1 MPLTGSQALYGQ
13 DQVKAAE
20 WAVAEINKAGGV
32 NGKKLEMIVLDTQ
45 ADPQLG
51 IQMANRLVSVEK
63 VPVFVTAWSGVVKAV
78 APIANDNKVVEL
90 SVGAN
95 SPDIAKLGDYV
106 YTTFPLAD
114 IDITAVAKYAATTHG
129 QEEGRVVYINN
140 ETGIVAAEVYKKAFT
155 AAGGQVVA
163 YEAYDPKATDF
174 TGPLL
179 KVRAGNPDIIH
190 LQGLVSD
197 TPQVIAQMR
206 QLGLTQPISS
216 YSVAYNPKLIQ
227 QLGAAAEGVIATSL
241 APGVDDSDAV
251 KAYVARW
258 SKEVGREPNG
268 LPYTQ
273 YLYDAPYLVAAVFK
287 SLDDKKMPITG
298 ENFRKEMLAMKILRA
313 AADRQDHAR
322 RRPHRGQAGL
332 PDGSQRREV
341 DAQGDRR
348 RMSRPRSRAGAERAY
363 RPMQDIDHHPADPL
377 DVARDVHL
385 LRAVRGRLRAGAEG
399 DAAVQFRPGRRS

>member
-1 MPLTGSQALYGQ
+1 MSSFDRRAGMKFGAAAFMAAAIALAGPAFAQDAFRFGLAMPLTGSQALYGQ

-20 WAVAEINKAGGV
+20 WAVAEINKAGGI
-32 NGKKLEMIVLDTQ
+32 NGKKLEMTVLDTQ

-63 VPVFVTAWSGVVKAV
+63 VPVFVTAWSAVVKAV
-78 APIANDNKVVEL
+78 APAANDNRVVEL

-114 IDITAVAKYAATTHG
+114 IDITAVAKYAATSMG
-129 QEEGRVVYINN
+129 KKKAAIVYINN
-140 ETGIVAAEVYKKAFT
+140 ETGIVAAEVYKKVFT
-155 AAGGQVVA
+155 EAGGQVVA
-163 YEAYDPKATDF
+163 YETYDPKATDF

-179 KVRAGNPDIIH
+179 KVRAANPDIIH

-206 QLGLTQPISS
+206 QLGLVQPISS
-216 YSVAYNPKLIQ
+216 YSAAYNPKLIQ

-241 APGVDDSDAV
+241 APGADDSDTV

-273 YLYDAPYLVAAVFK
+273 YLYDAPYLVAAVLK
-287 SLDDKKMPITG
+287 SLDNKKTPITG
-298 ENFRKEMLAMKILRA
+298 ENFRKEMLAIRTFALPMTGKTTLGE
-313 AADRQDHAR
+313 DHTVVK
-322 RRPHRGQAGL
+322 PVYL
-332 PDGSQRREV
+332 MEV
-341 DAQGDRR
+341 KGGKWTRKAIVG
-348 RMSRPRSRAGAERAY
+348 E
-363 RPMQDIDHHPADPL
+363 
-377 DVARDVHL
+377 
-385 LRAVRGRLRAGAEG
+385 
-399 DAAVQFRPGRRS
+399 

>member
-1 MPLTGSQALYGQ
+1 MSGFDRRLCLKLGAAAVLVASFAVPASAEDVLRFGLAMPLTGSQALYGQ

-51 IQMANRLVSVEK
+51 IQMVNRLASVEK

-90 SVGAN
+90 SIGAN
-95 SPDIAKLGDYV
+95 SPDVAHLGDYV

-114 IDITAVAKYAATTHG
+114 VDITAVAKYAVANMG
-129 QEEGRVVYINN
+129 KKKAAVVYINN
-140 ETGIVAAEVYKKAFT
+140 ESGTVSADVYKKAFT

-174 TGPLL
+174 TGALL
-179 KVRAGNPDIIH
+179 KVRAAGPDMIH

-216 YSVAYNPKLIQ
+216 YSVAYNPKLVQ

-241 APGVDDSDAV
+241 APGVDDSEAV
-251 KAYVARW
+251 KTYVARW
-258 SKEVGREPNG
+258 TKEVGREPNG

-273 YLYDAPYLVAAVFK
+273 YLYDAPYLVAAVLK
-287 SLDDKKMPITG
+287 SLDSKKKPITG
-298 ENFRKEMLAMKILRA
+298 ENFRSEMLAMKSVDTPLTGKTVFSP
-313 AADRQDHAR
+313 DHTVTKPVYLMEVKGGKWTRKAVV
-322 RRPHRGQAGL
+322 GQ
-332 PDGSQRREV
+332 
-341 DAQGDRR
+341 
-348 RMSRPRSRAGAERAY
+348 
-363 RPMQDIDHHPADPL
+363 
-377 DVARDVHL
+377 
-385 LRAVRGRLRAGAEG
+385 
-399 DAAVQFRPGRRS
+399 

>member
-1 MPLTGSQALYGQ
+1 MRELDRRIGMKIGAAACLALAFGAASPASAQDVFRFGLAMPLTGSQALYGQ

-63 VPVFVTAWSGVVKAV
+63 VPVFITAWSGVVKAV

-90 SVGAN
+90 SIGAN
-95 SPDIAKLGDYV
+95 SPDVAKLGDYV

-114 IDITAVAKYAATTHG
+114 VDITAVAKYAATSMG
-129 QEEGRVVYINN
+129 KKKAAVVYINN
-140 ETGIVAAEVYKKAFT
+140 ETGIVAAEVYRKAFT

-163 YEAYDPKATDF
+163 YETYDPKATDF
-174 TGPLL
+174 TGALL
-179 KVRAGNPDIIH
+179 KVRAANPDMIH

-206 QLGLTQPISS
+206 QLGLAQPISS
-216 YSVAYNPKLIQ
+216 YSVAYNPKLVQ

-241 APGVDDSDAV
+241 APGVDDADAV

-258 SKEVGREPNG
+258 TKEVGREPNG

-273 YLYDAPYLVAAVFK
+273 YLYDAPYFVAAVFK
-287 SLDDKKMPITG
+287 SLDSKKIPITG
-298 ENFRKEMLAMKILRA
+298 ENFRKEMLAIKTFDLPLTGKTTLG
-313 AADRQDHAR
+313 DDHTVVK
-322 RRPHRGQAGL
+322 PVYL
-332 PDGSQRREV
+332 MEV
-341 DAQGDRR
+341 KGGKWTKKAIVG
-348 RMSRPRSRAGAERAY
+348 P
-363 RPMQDIDHHPADPL
+363 
-377 DVARDVHL
+377 
-385 LRAVRGRLRAGAEG
+385 
-399 DAAVQFRPGRRS
+399 

>member
-1 MPLTGSQALYGQ
+1 MRKLGGLVRCLLGAACLAVLATAQPAAAQDTFRFGLAMPLTGSQALYGQ

-20 WAVAEINKAGGV
+20 WAVAEINKAGGI

-63 VPVFVTAWSGVVKAV
+63 VPAFVTAWSAVVKAI
-78 APIANDNKVVEL
+78 APVANDNRVVAL

-114 IDITAVAKYAATTHG
+114 IDITAVAKYAATSMG
-129 QEEGRVVYINN
+129 KKKAAIVYINN
-140 ETGIVAAEVYKKAFT
+140 ETGSVAAEVYKKVFT
-155 AAGGQVVA
+155 ANGGQVVA
-163 YEAYDPKATDF
+163 NETYDPKATDF

-179 KVRAGNPDIIH
+179 KVRAANPDIIH

-206 QLGLTQPISS
+206 QLGLTQPVTS
-216 YSVAYNPKLIQ
+216 YSAAFNPKLIQ

-241 APGVDDSDAV
+241 APGTDDSEKV
-251 KAYVARW
+251 KEYVARW
-258 SKEVGREPNG
+258 QKEVGREPNG

-287 SLDDKKMPITG
+287 SMGDKKLPITG
-298 ENFRKEMLAMKILRA
+298 ENFRKEMLAVHTFMLPLTGKTTISE
-313 AADRQDHAR
+313 DHTVVK
-322 RRPHRGQAGL
+322 PVYL
-332 PDGSQRREV
+332 MEV
-341 DAQGDRR
+341 KGGKWVR
-348 RMSRPRSRAGAERAY
+348 
-363 RPMQDIDHHPADPL
+363 
-377 DVARDVHL
+377 
-385 LRAVRGRLRAGAEG
+385 RAVVGE
-399 DAAVQFRPGRRS
+399 

>member
-1 MPLTGSQALYGQ
+1 MSELSRAVRRLFAAAACVVATLAIASPASAQDTFRFGLAMPLTGSQALYGQ

-63 VPVFVTAWSGVVKAV
+63 VPAFVTAWSSVVKAV
-78 APIANDNKVVEL
+78 APIATDNRVVEL
-90 SVGAN
+90 SIGAT

-114 IDITAVAKYAATTHG
+114 IDIAAVAKYAVASMG
-129 QEEGRVVYINN
+129 KKKAAVVYINN
-140 ETGIVAAEVYKKAFT
+140 ETGTVAAEVYQKVFT

-163 YEAYDPKATDF
+163 NETYDPKATDF

-179 KVRAGNPDIIH
+179 KVRAANPDIIH

-206 QLGLTQPISS
+206 QLGLTQPVTS

-241 APGVDDSDAV
+241 APGPDDSDKV
-251 KAYVARW
+251 KEYVARW
-258 SKEVGREPNG
+258 QKEVGREPNG

-273 YLYDAPYLVAAVFK
+273 YLYDAPYMIAAVFK

-298 ENFRKEMLAMKILRA
+298 ENFRKAMLATGSFTLPLTGKTTLG
-313 AADRQDHAR
+313 ADHTVVK
-322 RRPHRGQAGL
+322 PVYL
-332 PDGSQRREV
+332 MEV
-341 DAQGDRR
+341 KGGKWTRKAIIG
-348 RMSRPRSRAGAERAY
+348 E
-363 RPMQDIDHHPADPL
+363 
-377 DVARDVHL
+377 
-385 LRAVRGRLRAGAEG
+385 
-399 DAAVQFRPGRRS
+399 

>member
-1 MPLTGSQALYGQ
+1 MSEFSRGTRRVARGVACIAAGLILASSAFAQDTFRFGLAMPLTGSQALYGQ

-51 IQMANRLVSVEK
+51 IQTANRLVSVEK
-63 VPVFVTAWSGVVKAV
+63 VPAFVTAWSAVVKAV
-78 APIANDNKVVEL
+78 APIANDNRVVEL

-114 IDITAVAKYAATTHG
+114 VDIAAVAKYAATNMSKKKAAI
-129 QEEGRVVYINN
+129 VYINN
-140 ETGIVAAEVYKKAFT
+140 ETGSVAAEVYKKVFT
-155 AAGGQVVA
+155 AAGGQIVA
-163 YEAYDPKATDF
+163 NETYDPKATDF

-179 KVRAGNPDIIH
+179 KVRAANPDIIH

-206 QLGLTQPISS
+206 QLGLTQPITS
-216 YSVAYNPKLIQ
+216 YSAAFNPKLIQ

-241 APGVDDSDAV
+241 APGAEDSEKV

-258 SKEVGREPNG
+258 QKDVGREPNG

-273 YLYDAPYLVAAVFK
+273 YLYDAPYMVAAVFK
-287 SLDDKKMPITG
+287 SLDDKKLPITG
-298 ENFRKEMLAMKILRA
+298 ESFRKEMLAMRTFDLPLTGKTALGE
-313 AADRQDHAR
+313 DHTVVKAVY
-322 RRPHRGQAGL
+322 L
-332 PDGSQRREV
+332 MEV
-341 DAQGDRR
+341 KGGKWTRKAIIG
-348 RMSRPRSRAGAERAY
+348 E
-363 RPMQDIDHHPADPL
+363 
-377 DVARDVHL
+377 
-385 LRAVRGRLRAGAEG
+385 
-399 DAAVQFRPGRRS
+399 

>member
-1 MPLTGSQALYGQ
+1 MSGFDLRLGLKLGAAALLAASFAAPASAQNVFRFGLAMPLTGSQALYGQ

-90 SVGAN
+90 SIGAN
-95 SPDIAKLGDYV
+95 SPDVAKLGDYV

-114 IDITAVAKYAATTHG
+114 VDITAVAKYAVASMG
-129 QEEGRVVYINN
+129 KKKAAVVYINN
-140 ETGIVAAEVYKKAFT
+140 ETGVVAAEVYKKAFT
-155 AAGGQVVA
+155 AAGGEVVA

-174 TGPLL
+174 TGALL
-179 KVRAGNPDIIH
+179 KVRSANPDMIH

-206 QLGLTQPISS
+206 QLGLAQPISS

-227 QLGAAAEGVIATSL
+227 QLGAAAEGVIATAL
-241 APGVDDSDAV
+241 APGVDDSEAV
-251 KAYVARW
+251 KSYVARW
-258 SKEVGREPNG
+258 TKEVGREPNG

-273 YLYDAPYLVAAVFK
+273 YLYDAPYLVAAVLK
-287 SLDDKKMPITG
+287 SLDDKKLPITG
-298 ENFRKEMLAMKILRA
+298 ENFRKEMLAMKSVDTPLTGKTTIS
-313 AADRQDHAR
+313 ADHTATK
-322 RRPHRGQAGL
+322 PVYL
-332 PDGSQRREV
+332 MEV
-341 DAQGDRR
+341 KGGKWTRK
-348 RMSRPRSRAGAERAY
+348 
-363 RPMQDIDHHPADPL
+363 
-377 DVARDVHL
+377 
-385 LRAVRGRLRAGAEG
+385 AVVGE
-399 DAAVQFRPGRRS
+399 

>member
-1 MPLTGSQALYGQ
+1 MSRISLDIGRMLGAAAGLAMAVAIASPAMAQDTFRFGLAMPLTGSQALYGQ
-13 DQVKAAE
+13 DQVKAAD
-20 WAVAEINKAGGV
+20 WAVAEINKAGGI

-63 VPVFVTAWSGVVKAV
+63 VPAFVTAWSAVVKAV
-78 APIANDNKVVEL
+78 APIANDNRVVEF
-90 SVGAN
+90 SVGAT

-114 IDITAVAKYAATTHG
+114 IDIAAVARYAATSMG
-129 QEEGRVVYINN
+129 KKKAAIVYINN
-140 ETGIVAAEVYKKAFT
+140 ETGTVAAEVYKKVFIGT
-155 AAGGQVVA
+155 GGQIVA
-163 YEAYDPKATDF
+163 NETYDPKATDF

-179 KVRAGNPDIIH
+179 KVRAANPDIIH

-206 QLGLTQPISS
+206 QLGLTQPITS

-241 APGVDDSDAV
+241 APGADDSDTV
-251 KAYVARW
+251 RAYVARW
-258 SKEVGREPNG
+258 TKDVGREPNG

-287 SLDDKKMPITG
+287 SLDDKKIAITG
-298 ENFRKEMLAMKILRA
+298 QNFRKEMLAM
-313 AADRQDHAR
+313 HTF
-322 RRPHRGQAGL
+322 GL
-332 PDGSQRREV
+332 PLTGKTVLGEDHTVVKPVYLMEV
-341 DAQGDRR
+341 KGGKWTRKT
-348 RMSRPRSRAGAERAY
+348 MIGE
-363 RPMQDIDHHPADPL
+363 
-377 DVARDVHL
+377 
-385 LRAVRGRLRAGAEG
+385 
-399 DAAVQFRPGRRS
+399 

>member
-1 MPLTGSQALYGQ
+1 MSKLYCGVERMLGVVVCLAMAISIAVPASAQDAFRFGLAMPLTGSQALYGQ

-20 WAVAEINKAGGV
+20 WAVAEINKAGGI
-32 NGKKLEMIVLDTQ
+32 NGKKLEMTVLDTQ

-63 VPVFVTAWSGVVKAV
+63 VPVFVTAWSAVVKAV
-78 APIANDNKVVEL
+78 APIANDNRVVEL

-114 IDITAVAKYAATTHG
+114 IDISAVAKYAATTMG
-129 QEEGRVVYINN
+129 KKKAAIVYINN
-140 ETGIVAAEVYKKAFT
+140 ETGIVAAEVYKKVFT
-155 AAGGQVVA
+155 QAGGQVVA
-163 YEAYDPKATDF
+163 YETYDPKATDF

-179 KVRAGNPDIIH
+179 KVRAANPDIIH

-206 QLGLTQPISS
+206 QLGLAQPISS
-216 YSVAYNPKLIQ
+216 YSAAFNPKLIQ

-241 APGVDDSDAV
+241 APGSDDSDTV

-258 SKEVGREPNG
+258 RTEVGREPNG

-273 YLYDAPYLVAAVFK
+273 YLYDAPFLIAAVLK
-287 SLDDKKMPITG
+287 SLDNKKTPITG
-298 ENFRKEMLAMKILRA
+298 ENFRKEMLAMRTFALPMTGKTTLG
-313 AADRQDHAR
+313 DDHTVIK
-322 RRPHRGQAGL
+322 PVYL
-332 PDGSQRREV
+332 MEV
-341 DAQGDRR
+341 KGGKWTRKAIVG
-348 RMSRPRSRAGAERAY
+348 E
-363 RPMQDIDHHPADPL
+363 
-377 DVARDVHL
+377 
-385 LRAVRGRLRAGAEG
+385 
-399 DAAVQFRPGRRS
+399 

>member
-1 MPLTGSQALYGQ
+1 MSKLYRGVGNKLGVAACLAITIAVASPASAQDTFHFGLAMPLTGSQALYGQ

-20 WAVAEINKAGGV
+20 WAVADINKAGGI
-32 NGKKLEMIVLDTQ
+32 NGKKLQMTVLDTQ

-51 IQMANRLVSVEK
+51 IQMVTRLVSVDK
-63 VPVFVTAWSGVVKAV
+63 VPVFVTAWSAVVKAV
-78 APIANDNKVVEL
+78 APVANDNQVVEL

-114 IDITAVAKYAATTHG
+114 IDIKAVAQYAATTMAKKKAAI
-129 QEEGRVVYINN
+129 VYINN
-140 ETGIVAAEVYKKAFT
+140 ETGTVAAEVYKKVFT

-179 KVRAGNPDIIH
+179 KVRAANPDIIH

-206 QLGLTQPISS
+206 QLGLTQPITS
-216 YSVAYNPKLIQ
+216 YSAAFNPKLIQ

-241 APGVDDSDAV
+241 APGAANSETV
-251 KAYVARW
+251 KDYVARW
-258 SKEVGREPNG
+258 TKEVGREPNG

-273 YLYDAPYLVAAVFK
+273 YLYDAPYLVAAVLK
-287 SLDDKKMPITG
+287 SLDSKKIPITG
-298 ENFRKEMLAMKILRA
+298 ENFRKEMLAMNSFALPLTGKTTLG
-313 AADRQDHAR
+313 ADHTVVKPVYLMEVKGGKWTRKAIV
-322 RRPHRGQAGL
+322 GQ
-332 PDGSQRREV
+332 
-341 DAQGDRR
+341 
-348 RMSRPRSRAGAERAY
+348 
-363 RPMQDIDHHPADPL
+363 
-377 DVARDVHL
+377 
-385 LRAVRGRLRAGAEG
+385 
-399 DAAVQFRPGRRS
+399 

>member
-1 MPLTGSQALYGQ
+1 MFELDRRVGMKFVAAALAALLGTVAPAAAQDVLRFGLAMPLTGSQALYGQ

-51 IQMANRLVSVEK
+51 IQMTNRLVSVEK

-90 SVGAN
+90 SIGAN
-95 SPDIAKLGDYV
+95 SPDVAKLGDYV

-114 IDITAVAKYAATTHG
+114 IDVTAVATYAATTMG
-129 QEEGRVVYINN
+129 KKKAAVVYINN

-163 YEAYDPKATDF
+163 YEAYDQKATDF
-174 TGPLL
+174 TGALL
-179 KVRAGNPDIIH
+179 KVRAGNPDMIH
-190 LQGLVSD
+190 LHGLVSD

-216 YSVAYNPKLIQ
+216 YSVAYNPKLVQ

-241 APGVDDSDAV
+241 APGVDDADAV

-258 SKEVGREPNG
+258 VKEVGREPNG

-287 SLDDKKMPITG
+287 SLIDKKLPITG
-298 ENFRKEMLAMKILRA
+298 ENFRKEMLAMKSFDLPLTGKITLG
-313 AADRQDHAR
+313 DDHTVVKPVYLMEVKGGKWTRKAVV
-322 RRPHRGQAGL
+322 GQ
-332 PDGSQRREV
+332 
-341 DAQGDRR
+341 
-348 RMSRPRSRAGAERAY
+348 
-363 RPMQDIDHHPADPL
+363 
-377 DVARDVHL
+377 
-385 LRAVRGRLRAGAEG
+385 
-399 DAAVQFRPGRRS
+399 

>member
-1 MPLTGSQALYGQ
+1 MSKFGRGIPSLLGAACFAGLAIANPASAQDAFRFGLAMPLTGSQALYGQ

-20 WAVAEINKAGGV
+20 WAVAEINKSGGI

-63 VPVFVTAWSGVVKAV
+63 VPAFVTAWSAVVKAV
-78 APIANDNKVVEL
+78 APIANDNRVVAL

-95 SPDIAKLGDYV
+95 SPDVAKLGDYV

-114 IDITAVAKYAATTHG
+114 IDIAAVAKYAATSMG
-129 QEEGRVVYINN
+129 KKRAAILYINN
-140 ETGIVAAEVYKKAFT
+140 ETGSVAGEVYSKIFT

-163 YEAYDPKATDF
+163 NETYDPKATDF

-179 KVRAGNPDIIH
+179 KVRAANPDIIH

-206 QLGLTQPISS
+206 QLALTQPVTS
-216 YSVAYNPKLIQ
+216 YSAAFNPKLVQ

-241 APGVDDSDAV
+241 APGPDDSHKV
-251 KAYVARW
+251 KDYVARW
-258 SKEVGREPNG
+258 QKEVGREPNG

-273 YLYDAPYLVAAVFK
+273 YLYDAPYMVAAIFK
-287 SLDDKKMPITG
+287 SMSDKQLPITG
-298 ENFRKEMLAMKILRA
+298 ENFRTEMLALGA
-313 AADRQDHAR
+313 FV
-322 RRPHRGQAGL
+322 L
-332 PDGSQRREV
+332 PLTGKTVIGENHTVVKPVYLMEV
-341 DAQGDRR
+341 KGGRWVR
-348 RMSRPRSRAGAERAY
+348 K
-363 RPMQDIDHHPADPL
+363 
-377 DVARDVHL
+377 
-385 LRAVRGRLRAGAEG
+385 AVVGE
-399 DAAVQFRPGRRS
+399 

>member
-1 MPLTGSQALYGQ
+1 MFELDRRVGMKFAAAALAALLSAVVPAAAQDVLRFGLAMPLTGSQALYGQ

-51 IQMANRLVSVEK
+51 IQMTNRLVSVEK

-90 SVGAN
+90 SIGAN
-95 SPDIAKLGDYV
+95 SPDVAKLGDYV

-114 IDITAVAKYAATTHG
+114 VDVAAVAKYAATTMG
-129 QEEGRVVYINN
+129 KKKAAVVYINN

-163 YEAYDPKATDF
+163 YEAYDQKATDF
-174 TGPLL
+174 TGALL
-179 KVRAGNPDIIH
+179 KVRAGNPDMIH
-190 LQGLVSD
+190 LHGLVSD

-216 YSVAYNPKLIQ
+216 YSVAYNPKLVQ

-241 APGVDDSDAV
+241 APGVEDADAV

-258 SKEVGREPNG
+258 VKEVGREPNG

-287 SLDDKKMPITG
+287 SLIDKKLPVTG
-298 ENFRKEMLAMKILRA
+298 ENFRKEMLAMKSFDLPLTGKITLG
-313 AADRQDHAR
+313 DDHTVVK
-322 RRPHRGQAGL
+322 PVYL
-332 PDGSQRREV
+332 MEV
-341 DAQGDRR
+341 KGGKWTRK
-348 RMSRPRSRAGAERAY
+348 
-363 RPMQDIDHHPADPL
+363 
-377 DVARDVHL
+377 
-385 LRAVRGRLRAGAEG
+385 AVVG
-399 DAAVQFRPGRRS
+399 P